1 MGYLRRHA
9 IVVTGDDYEESKD
22 INAAHAK
29 ATEIFPW
36 VSEICPPQ
44 VNGEQSFFIPP
55 DGSKEGWGE
64 SEEGDKRRDTFVE
77 WLERFSGCVHW
88 VEVCYAEDE
97 PNTHVSRASDMP
109 NAGIHRAAEG
119 RPVE

>member
-9 IVVTGDDYEESKD
+9 IVVTGDDYKESAD
-22 INAAHAK
+22 ILAAHAK

-44 VNGEQSFFIPP
+44 VNGERSFYIPP

-64 SEEGDKRRDTFVE
+64 SDEGDKRRDAFVT
-77 WLERFSGCVHW
+77 WLQGFSGCAQW

-97 PNTHVSRASDMP
+97 PDTRVTRASDL
-109 NAGIHRAAEG
+109 
-119 RPVE
+119 